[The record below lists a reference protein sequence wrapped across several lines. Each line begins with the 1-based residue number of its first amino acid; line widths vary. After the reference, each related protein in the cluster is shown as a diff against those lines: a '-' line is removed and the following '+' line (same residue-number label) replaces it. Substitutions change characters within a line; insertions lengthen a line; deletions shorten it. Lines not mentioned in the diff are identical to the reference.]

1 MRLDFHF
8 DADGDFYLDKAY
20 FDKLLKRLIAS
31 YNLVDTHVYGTD
43 YDSFWIGFTVK
54 FNTEPDDKA
63 LYEQMAA
70 RNFTEAVVKSIR
82 FNHMFLM
89 KKLYELSEKV
99 SHWLFYETDT
109 PTFEEWWSGGNYL
122 GTEFVITR

>member
-8 DADGDFYLDKAY
+8 DTDGDFYLDKEY

-54 FNTEPDDKA
+54 FNTEPNDKA

-89 KKLYELSEKV
+89 KSLYELSEKV

>member
-8 DADGDFYLDKAY
+8 DTDGDFYLDKEY

-31 YNLVDTHVYGTD
+31 YDLVDTHVYGTD

-99 SHWLFYETDT
+99 SHWLFYETDK
-109 PTFEEWWSGGNYL
+109 PTFEDYWSGNYL

>member
-8 DADGDFYLDKAY
+8 DTDGDFYLDKEY

-54 FNTEPDDKA
+54 FNTEPNDKA

-70 RNFTEAVVKSIR
+70 RNFTEAVVKSVR

-89 KKLYELSEKV
+89 KSLYELSEKV
-99 SHWLFYETDT
+99 GHWLFYETDT
-109 PTFEEWWSGGNYL
+109 PTFEEYWSGNYL

>member
-8 DADGDFYLDKAY
+8 DTDGDFYLDKEY
-20 FDKLLKRLIAS
+20 FDKLLKRLATS

-70 RNFTEAVVKSIR
+70 RNFTEAVVKSVR

-89 KKLYELSEKV
+89 KSLYELSEKV

-109 PTFEEWWSGGNYL
+109 PTFEDYWSGNYL

>member
-8 DADGDFYLDKAY
+8 DTDGDFYLDKEY
-20 FDKLLKRLIAS
+20 FDKLLKRLIACH
-31 YNLVDTHVYGTD
+31 NLVDTHVYGTD

-63 LYEQMAA
+63 LYEQIVA

-89 KKLYELSEKV
+89 KSLYELSEKV

-109 PTFEEWWSGGNYL
+109 PTFEEWWSGNYF